1 MQIYTKLAC
10 QRKNYTLPREI
21 SQLFEILYNL
31 CNVRGYKT
39 VVKFFPHEAADMEP
53 CVELL
58 HFQASS
64 SSEYWVNCMLT
75 LWLSIIVLVP
85 FDLQSIDSKK

>member
-1 MQIYTKLAC
+1 MDSILGELIEPIMKLMQIYTKTAC
-10 QRKNYTLPREI
+10 QRKNYILPKEI

-58 HFQASS
+58 HF
-64 SSEYWVNCMLT
+64 
-75 LWLSIIVLVP
+75 
-85 FDLQSIDSKK
+85 